1 MGVLDRDIV
10 FLSAG
15 NRYSSL
21 GKDSQ
26 GERWVED
33 EAWRTAAFKAEA
45 EERKRGMEQPEKQK
59 EDLAK
64 IQDGGSGQLHPP
76 LAGRFLPLGHQGS
89 TLVLLLYP

>member
-1 MGVLDRDIV
+1 MGVLDRDVV

-21 GKDSQ
+21 GKEGQ
-26 GERWVED
+26 GKKWVDD

-45 EERKRGMEQPEKQK
+45 EEGIKGMEQPEKQK
-59 EDLAK
+59 EDLTK

-76 LAGRFLPLGHQGS
+76 LAGRFVPLGHQGS
-89 TLVLLLYP
+89 P